1 MGSSLVPLKMKI
13 IAGYAILVLFFLIL
27 LALIY
32 KENRRM
38 SDIDTR
44 SATVLSQRK
53 QVEAI

>member
-1 MGSSLVPLKMKI
+1 MASSLFPLKVKI